1 MNTINRINIQKI
13 EFGSNTEY
21 VNVFC
26 RINSNEFESDSQMI
40 VEQKILNR
48 IICKIQAA
56 QMDDEVLNYLESKN
70 IDPDN
75 TIYTLNLEETSY
87 QNTWIELDEQI
98 ANYHLIRA

>member
-1 MNTINRINIQKI
+1 MNAINRINIQKI
-13 EFGSNTEY
+13 EFGNNTEY

-26 RINSNEFESDSQMI
+26 RVNANEPESDSQMI
-40 VEQKILNR
+40 MEQKILNR

-56 QMDDEVLNYLESKN
+56 QMDDEVLNYLESKS

-75 TIYTLNLEETSY
+75 TIYTLNLEKTSY
-87 QNTWIELDEQI
+87 RNAWIELDEQM

>member
-26 RINSNEFESDSQMI
+26 RINANEFESDSQMI

-56 QMDDEVLNYLESKN
+56 QMDDEVLNYLESKS

-87 QNTWIELDEQI
+87 QNTWIELDDQI
-98 ANYHLIRA
+98 SNYHLIRA